1 MSNEV
6 HKSLNVLIIEDEPFA
21 REELKRLLG
30 KINRPVEIIGTAGSV
45 EESIHWFENN
55 PPPDLVF
62 MDIQLSDGLSFEIF
76 SETEVPSPVIFT
88 TAFDEYAIRAFKVNS
103 VDYLLK
109 PLDLKE
115 LEAAIS
121 KFERLQRQENVPVGE
136 NRQEQIEKLIAQLK
150 PRPSYKS
157 RFIAKVGDQIKYIHV
172 ENIAYFF
179 AEDNIVFVHTDKQGK
194 YIVDYSLNE
203 LEAFLDPKY
212 FFRLNRSYYVHIK
225 AIAKVHKFFNSRLK
239 VELHPEV
246 KEDILV
252 SRVKVPAFL
261 SWMEY

>member
-1 MSNEV
+1 MNNETL
-6 HKSLNVLIIEDEPFA
+6 KSLNVLIIEDEPFA

-30 KINRPVEIIGTAGSV
+30 NLNRPVDIIGTAGSV
-45 EESIHWFENN
+45 EESIHWFEEN
-55 PPPDLVF
+55 PAPDLVF

-109 PLDLKE
+109 PLDERE
-115 LEAAIS
+115 LEAAIH
-121 KFERLQRQENVPVGE
+121 KFESLRWHENLPDTD
-136 NRQEQIEKLIAQLK
+136 NRKEQIENLIAQLK

-157 RFIAKVGDQIKYIHV
+157 RFIAKVGDQIKYINV
-172 ENIAYFF
+172 EDIAYFF
-179 AEDNIVFVHTDKQGK
+179 AEDNIVFVLTDKQGK

-203 LEAFLDPKY
+203 LEAFLDPQF

-239 VELHPEV
+239 VDLHPAV
-246 KEDILV
+246 LDDVLV